1 MILRVTITQ
10 ESANENEF
18 FSEQVSGGSFQSY
31 SYKHYVALREFLP
44 LFGLPLFH
52 LQNEALE
59 PLQL

>member
-1 MILRVTITQ
+1 MKM
-10 ESANENEF
+10 NF

-31 SYKHYVALREFLP
+31 SSKHYVALREFLP
-44 LFGLPLFH
+44 LFGLLLFH